1 MNSMEITLYIF
12 FFLAPHS
19 RTLAWK
25 IPWTEESGRLQFMGS
40 QRVMKMRLLFI
51 VIIVLFICGDSS
63 DVQWKKNVE
72 PNVL

>member
-1 MNSMEITLYIF
+1 MAT
-12 FFLAPHS
+12 HS
-19 RTLAWK
+19 RTLALK

-40 QRVMKMRLLFI
+40 RKVMKMKLLFI

>member
-1 MNSMEITLYIF
+1 MAT
-12 FFLAPHS
+12 HS

>member
-1 MNSMEITLYIF
+1 MAT
-12 FFLAPHS
+12 HS

-25 IPWTEESGRLQFMGS
+25 MPWTEESGRLQFMGS